1 MKCSGYVLQI
11 YFSNERR
18 SNYGS
23 KHKSE
28 EIISNSS
35 SDSSCNTGYSM
46 LLPFATV
53 SVLGFSQSI
62 TWADGDGIFAII
74 LAVLAAVMV
83 FLNKNVTYIIA
94 MVAAAIN
101 VILIIYDGFIGY
113 ASELGDYSGMVA
125 RGAGIYIFII
135 GAIAMVA
142 GTVLLFVKE
151 REQSH

>member
-1 MKCSGYVLQI
+1 MGVNTNQKKLFQI
-11 YFSNERR
+11 VVAIAAVIQVIACF
-18 SNYGS
+18 
-23 KHKSE
+23 
-28 EIISNSS
+28 
-35 SDSSCNTGYSM
+35 
-46 LLPFATV
+46 LPFATV

-74 LAVLAAVMV
+74 LAVLAVVMV
-83 FLNKNVTYIIA
+83 FLNRNVTYIIA

-113 ASELGDYSGMVA
+113 ASELGDYSGMVS

>member
-1 MKCSGYVLQI
+1 M
-11 YFSNERR
+11 
-18 SNYGS
+18 
-23 KHKSE
+23 
-28 EIISNSS
+28 
-35 SDSSCNTGYSM
+35 
-46 LLPFATV
+46 PFATV

-74 LAVLAAVMV
+74 LAVLAVVMV
-83 FLNKNVTYIIA
+83 FLNKNVTYIIT

-113 ASELGDYSGMVA
+113 ASELGDYSGMVS

>member
-1 MKCSGYVLQI
+1 MGVNTNQKKLFQI
-11 YFSNERR
+11 VVAIAAVIQVIACF
-18 SNYGS
+18 
-23 KHKSE
+23 
-28 EIISNSS
+28 
-35 SDSSCNTGYSM
+35 
-46 LLPFATV
+46 LPFATV

-74 LAVLAAVMV
+74 LAVLAVVMV
-83 FLNKNVTYIIA
+83 FVNKNVTYIIA

-113 ASELGDYSGMVA
+113 ASELGDYSGMVS

>member
-1 MKCSGYVLQI
+1 MGVNTNQKKLFQI
-11 YFSNERR
+11 VVAIAAVIQVIACF
-18 SNYGS
+18 
-23 KHKSE
+23 
-28 EIISNSS
+28 
-35 SDSSCNTGYSM
+35 
-46 LLPFATV
+46 LPFATV

-62 TWADGDGIFAII
+62 TWVDGDGIFAII

-83 FLNKNVTYIIA
+83 FLNRNVTYIIA

-101 VILIIYDGFIGY
+101 AILIIYDGFIGY
-113 ASELGDYSGMVA
+113 ASQMSELGDYRGMVT

-135 GAIAMVA
+135 GAIAMLV

>member
-1 MKCSGYVLQI
+1 MGVNTNQKKLFQI
-11 YFSNERR
+11 VVAIAAVIQVIACF
-18 SNYGS
+18 
-23 KHKSE
+23 
-28 EIISNSS
+28 
-35 SDSSCNTGYSM
+35 
-46 LLPFATV
+46 LPFATV

-74 LAVLAAVMV
+74 LAVLATVMV

-113 ASELGDYSGMVA
+113 ASELGDYSGMVS

>member
-1 MKCSGYVLQI
+1 MGVNTNQKKLFQI
-11 YFSNERR
+11 VVAIAAVIHVIACF
-18 SNYGS
+18 
-23 KHKSE
+23 
-28 EIISNSS
+28 
-35 SDSSCNTGYSM
+35 
-46 LLPFATV
+46 LPFATV

-113 ASELGDYSGMVA
+113 ASELGDYSGMVS

>member
-1 MKCSGYVLQI
+1 MGVNTNQKKLFQI
-11 YFSNERR
+11 VVAIAAVIQVIACF
-18 SNYGS
+18 
-23 KHKSE
+23 
-28 EIISNSS
+28 
-35 SDSSCNTGYSM
+35 
-46 LLPFATV
+46 LPFATV

-83 FLNKNVTYIIA
+83 FLNRNVTYIIA

-113 ASELGDYSGMVA
+113 ASELGDYSGMVS

>member
-1 MKCSGYVLQI
+1 MGVNTNQKKLFQI
-11 YFSNERR
+11 IVAIAAVIQVIACF
-18 SNYGS
+18 
-23 KHKSE
+23 
-28 EIISNSS
+28 
-35 SDSSCNTGYSM
+35 
-46 LLPFATV
+46 LPFATV

-74 LAVLAAVMV
+74 LAVLAVVMV
-83 FLNKNVTYIIA
+83 FVNKNVTYIIA

-113 ASELGDYSGMVA
+113 ASELGDYSGMVT
-125 RGAGIYIFII
+125 RGAGVYIFII

>member
-1 MKCSGYVLQI
+1 MGVNTNQKKLFQI
-11 YFSNERR
+11 VVAIAAVIQVIACF
-18 SNYGS
+18 
-23 KHKSE
+23 
-28 EIISNSS
+28 
-35 SDSSCNTGYSM
+35 
-46 LLPFATV
+46 LPFATV

-74 LAVLAAVMV
+74 LAVLAVVMV

-113 ASELGDYSGMVA
+113 ASELGDYSGMVS

>member
-1 MKCSGYVLQI
+1 MGVNTNQKKLFQI
-11 YFSNERR
+11 VVAIAAVIQVIACF
-18 SNYGS
+18 
-23 KHKSE
+23 
-28 EIISNSS
+28 
-35 SDSSCNTGYSM
+35 
-46 LLPFATV
+46 LPFATV

-62 TWADGDGIFAII
+62 AWTDGDGIFAII
-74 LAVLAAVMV
+74 LAVLAVVMV
-83 FLNKNVTYIIA
+83 FVNKNVTYIIA

-113 ASELGDYSGMVA
+113 ASELGDYSGMVT
-125 RGAGIYIFII
+125 RGAGVYIFII

>member
-1 MKCSGYVLQI
+1 MGVNTNQKKLFQI
-11 YFSNERR
+11 IVAIAAVIQVIACF
-18 SNYGS
+18 
-23 KHKSE
+23 
-28 EIISNSS
+28 
-35 SDSSCNTGYSM
+35 
-46 LLPFATV
+46 LPFATV

-74 LAVLAAVMV
+74 LAVLAVVMV
-83 FLNKNVTYIIA
+83 FVNKNVTYIIA

-113 ASELGDYSGMVA
+113 ASELGDYSGMVS